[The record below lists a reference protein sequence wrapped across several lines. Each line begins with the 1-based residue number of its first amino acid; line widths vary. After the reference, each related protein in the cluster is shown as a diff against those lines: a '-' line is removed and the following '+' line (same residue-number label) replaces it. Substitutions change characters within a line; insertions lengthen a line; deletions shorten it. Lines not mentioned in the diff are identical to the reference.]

1 MTAGDKLSGVQQLLS
16 TRSVISD
23 IKHSIAIKCEN
34 ILRSPEEN
42 INLLRDIIKTFE
54 SEHFRKLRQIR
65 ALVIASLCV
74 VFKDVLPAYRIRPAT
89 EKEKSQPTKKETRKI
104 WYYEEHLLLNYRKYT
119 ELLRVILRDKCLDM
133 KSPRLKI
140 YSKLDWNENEK
151 LTAIRCVCQL
161 LESHP
166 DFNYSKELIE
176 VLPPYLNIT
185 RTQVSSLIIK
195 TLNNMF
201 ENDTD
206 RDVTLTICRTIHR
219 FCRSKSYKVGVS
231 VIKAL
236 SCVSI
241 TEVERHEEEGKPKL
255 DRRLRSRRERKES
268 KMERKL
274 QKEMAET
281 QSLQTREKRLK
292 MNTLVMNEVLFVFF
306 KILKTT
312 SDSEL
317 LSAIFK
323 GLSKYAKLINTQ
335 YVDNL
340 MSVLNGMVAKKSTSI
355 VDGLHCVHTALSI
368 ISSSDASDVLTT
380 DPTTFCNHLYTI
392 LGRIAGV
399 GVSNITESDNAVSH
413 LSSIIKAY
421 DRSNTPAAQAVANL
435 VQRSKITESS
445 NKTTCSDET
454 TSVTASI
461 SNRISAYEMEH
472 ISDTLISCLN
482 ILLVRRK
489 HEVSTNRILA
499 FSKRLSSA
507 ALAVSDPYC
516 SSSLL
521 IKLFHLLR
529 LFPRCEILFDCD
541 PEICSNYKPDVND
554 PELCFPASACLWD
567 LLLLKKH
574 SDPVVNQ
581 LANLIMQWGNDVC
594 VGGIGVTSTKQYML
608 HIDGRQVSLD
618 HLTHLSSD
626 DLRIELKTLIEKDIS
641 VPEIQSTKQIN
652 TSDFQLSDSFIKFLS
667 EYDLTSDVE
676 PPAKKM
682 KSL

>member
-34 ILRSPEEN
+34 ILKSPEEN
-42 INLLRDIIKTFE
+42 IHLLRDIIKTFE
-54 SEHFRKLRQIR
+54 SEHFRKFKQIR

-104 WYYEEHLLLNYRKYT
+104 WYYEEHLLLNYRKYI

-151 LTAIRCVCQL
+151 LTAMRCVCQL

-195 TLNNMF
+195 TLNNISVVPF
-201 ENDTD
+201 IAFVGQSLIKLESQSS
-206 RDVTLTICRTIHR
+206 RLCPVSLLQ
-219 FCRSKSYKVGVS
+219 RSNVMK
-231 VIKAL
+231 
-236 SCVSI
+236 
-241 TEVERHEEEGKPKL
+241 
-255 DRRLRSRRERKES
+255 RKES
-268 KMERKL
+268 LSSIGVYAHGVKERL
-274 QKEMAET
+274 
-281 QSLQTREKRLK
+281 
-292 MNTLVMNEVLFVFF
+292 
-306 KILKTT
+306 
-312 SDSEL
+312 
-317 LSAIFK
+317 
-323 GLSKYAKLINTQ
+323 
-335 YVDNL
+335 
-340 MSVLNGMVAKKSTSI
+340 STSI

-380 DPTTFCNHLYTI
+380 DPTAFCNHLYTI

-399 GVSNITESDNAVSH
+399 GVSNITDSDSAVSH
-413 LSSIIKAY
+413 LSSVIKAY

-445 NKTTCSDET
+445 NKTTCSDEI

-499 FSKRLSSA
+499 FSKRLASA

-541 PEICSNYKPDVND
+541 SEICSNYKPDVND

-594 VGGIGVTSTKQYML
+594 VGGIGATSTKQYML

-618 HLTHLSSD
+618 HLTHLSPD
-626 DLRIELKTLIEKDIS
+626 DLRIELKTLIEKDIN

-652 TSDFQLSDSFIKFLS
+652 TSDFQLSDSFIKYLS

>member
-1 MTAGDKLSGVQQLLS
+1 MTAGSKLSGIQQLLS
-16 TRSVISD
+16 TRNVISD

-34 ILRSPEEN
+34 ILKSPEEN
-42 INLLRDIIKTFE
+42 IHSLRDIIKTFE
-54 SEHFRKLRQIR
+54 SEHFRKFRQIR

-74 VFKDVLPAYRIRPAT
+74 VFKDVLPAYRIRLAT
-89 EKEKSQPTKKETRKI
+89 EKEKTQPTKKETRKI
-104 WYYEEHLLLNYRKYT
+104 WHFEEHLLLNYRKYT
-119 ELLRVILRDKCLDM
+119 ELLRVILKDKCLDM

-151 LTAIRCVCQL
+151 LAAIRCVCQL

-176 VLPPYLNIT
+176 VLPQYLNISK
-185 RTQVSSLIIK
+185 TQISSVIIT
-195 TLNNMF
+195 TLNNIF

-219 FCRSKSYKVGVS
+219 FCRSKSYKVGVP
-231 VIKAL
+231 VISAL

-241 TEVERHEEEGKPKL
+241 TEVERQEKEGKPKP

-274 QKEMAET
+274 QKELAET

-292 MNTLVMNEVLFVFF
+292 MNTLVMNEILFVFF

-323 GLSKYAKLINTQ
+323 GLSKYAKLINTE

-340 MSVLNGMVAKKSTSI
+340 MSVLNRMVAKKSTSI

-399 GVSNITESDNAVSH
+399 CVSNTTESENAVSH
-413 LSSIIKAY
+413 LSSVIKAY

-445 NKTTCSDET
+445 NKTICSDEI
-454 TSVTASI
+454 TSVTVGI
-461 SNRISAYEMEH
+461 SNRIGAHEMEH

-499 FSKRLSSA
+499 FSKRLASA

-541 PEICSNYKPDVND
+541 PEICSNYKSDVND

-594 VGGIGVTSTKQYML
+594 VGGIGATSTKQYML

-626 DLRIELKTLIEKDIS
+626 DLRIELKTIIEKDIS

-652 TSDFQLSDSFIKFLS
+652 SSDFQLSDSFIKYLS

-676 PPAKKM
+676 PPEKKR